1 MSYQVTSHADG
12 STQNLELI
20 LNAIDR
26 KAVNIVDIGCN
37 QGVIA
42 LNLALHGF
50 KVTGYEKQTR
60 FLDYG
65 KERAAHDK
73 INNVVFTE
81 QLVSFDNLSLL
92 DDVDVNILLSVHH
105 QMVKHM
111 GMEQGNRL
119 LVEIFKKSKRQFF
132 FQPAT
137 IYEKYGCE
145 MPFAE
150 NDFVAIERYF
160 LSLFE
165 GVRPFKFSN
174 LGYAANN
181 IPVREPLRPL
191 YLFDFTEG
199 SSERLCIPADPLAS
213 ANSSGSIVHVPVKQ
227 CRGHFWQSF
236 GDKGW
241 HYMRAQIRQLV
252 ESKNQLD
259 MNDTVLHRYCT
270 GFAPKTYSDA
280 AAWLGLDSDMG
291 SMGKQSTKRYP
302 FIDPYNLNLPA
313 DLNSQDI
320 ANMGHLI
327 PDSDAYNCGP
337 RNEKMVVDEIHRL
350 NKLYQ
355 QLAKSGYQPHLHM
368 DGHIRGKYVTD
379 GRDWVFLVTAGSHRM
394 AALAELGY
402 EWITAR
408 IQPNSVKVIDLARP
422 DQIPVVH
429 SGLMKQQELHN
440 FYQPYLSNVSD
451 RFPQRLHMT

>member
-26 KAVNIVDIGCN
+26 KAVNVVDIGCN

-50 KVTGYEKQTR
+50 QVKGYEKQTR
-60 FLDYG
+60 FLEYG
-65 KERAAHDK
+65 KERAARDK
-73 INNVVFTE
+73 VHNVEFAE
-81 QLVSFDNLSLL
+81 QLLSFDNISLL

-111 GMEQGNRL
+111 GLDQGNRL
-119 LVEIFKKSKRQFF
+119 LVDIFKKSKRQFF

-137 IYEKYGCE
+137 IYEKYGCQ

-150 NDFVAIERYF
+150 NDFVAIEQYF
-160 LSLFE
+160 LNLFE
-165 GVRPFKFSN
+165 GVRPFKFVN

-199 SSERLCIPADPLAS
+199 RSERLRIPNDPLTAS
-213 ANSSGSIVHVPVKQ
+213 ASSGSIVHVPIKQ

-236 GDKGW
+236 SDTGW
-241 HYMRAQIRQLV
+241 HFMRAQIRQLI
-252 ESKNQLD
+252 ESKKQLE
-259 MNDTVLHRYCT
+259 MNDTVLHRYCA
-270 GFAPKTYSDA
+270 GFAPKTFSDA
-280 AAWLGLDSDMG
+280 AEWLGLDAEMG

-302 FIDPYNLNLPA
+302 FIDPYNLNLPT

-320 ANMGHLI
+320 ANFGHLI
-327 PDSDAYNCGP
+327 PESDAYNCGP
-337 RNEKMVVDEIHRL
+337 RNEKMVMEEIKRL
-350 NKLYQ
+350 HKLFQ
-355 QLAKSGYQPHLHM
+355 QLGNSGYQPHLHM
-368 DGHIRGKYVTD
+368 DGYIRGKYVAD
-379 GRDWVFLVTAGSHRM
+379 GKDWIFLVTAGSHRM

-408 IQPNSVKVIDLARP
+408 IQPKSVKVIDLTQP
-422 DQIPVVH
+422 DIIPVVH
-429 SGLMKQQELHN
+429 KGLMKTQELHN
-440 FYQPYLSNVSD
+440 FYKPYLNNVSE
-451 RFPQRLHMT
+451 RFPKLLSM